1 MFADDIC
8 GRKLDNSR
16 GDIKPAL
23 SRHPARFEKSLADGN
38 RKFEK
43 PCADF
48 CGIPKN
54 KMGEALRLLPSWL
67 LRPVLGQ
74 ECYFFLATAF
84 LAAGFLAGAL
94 AAGAFLTGAF
104 LAGAF
109 LAGAFLATGF
119 FATAFLAAGLAAAAF
134 LATGFLATGFL
145 AAGFL
150 AAGFFATGI

>member
-1 MFADDIC
+1 VDEIMRDENQAVY
-8 GRKLDNSR
+8 GKRRRRKRKNDLKR
-16 GDIKPAL
+16 GSQHLEMRWAPQVED
-23 SRHPARFEKSLADGN
+23 S
-38 RKFEK
+38 
-43 PCADF
+43 
-48 CGIPKN
+48 PKN

-84 LAAGFLAGAL
+84 LAAGFLAGAF

-109 LAGAFLATGF
+109 LATGF
-119 FATAFLAAGLAAAAF
+119 LATAFLAAGLAAAAF